1 MGVRADGIRA
11 LNWYKRAAKKG
22 KLEAQF
28 MTGYMLLSGDA
39 GEEEP
44 VKGYAWTEVSLVNGY
59 EGAKEVLDYAS
70 LSMKESQIKMAR
82 ALAKQCIVS
91 KLRNCP

>member
-1 MGVRADGIRA
+1 
-11 LNWYKRAAKKG
+11 
-22 KLEAQF
+22 

-44 VKGYAWTEVSLVNGY
+44 VKGYAWTVSVNGY

-82 ALAKQCIVS
+82 RWRNNALFQKQEIARRTRGDRFLDNSNFKS
-91 KLRNCP
+91 KDGLPR